1 MSAFIINIRTIIN
14 KKKMKYYISRF
25 LNSNDIKSRYVLV
38 GLFFISD
45 NDTEIKIGDTLYLDR
60 MDKFD
65 VKSFNFIILYSFLNQ
80 NINEK
85 IVKIVFK
92 FNELSKNNNIIRQHV
107 YNKYDSVLSV
117 DQIDTINFLN
127 KIPFEINKDV
137 LKIVVKEW
145 DDKDNSILFNGLNR
159 LHPKSDDFDKVKAN
173 IKREILSHNSKHWTY
188 ANIINIA
195 LLMKDHTIYFPTFL
209 DFRGRIYPT
218 PN

>member
-38 GLFFISD
+38 DLFFISD

-65 VKSFNFIILYSFLNQ
+65 VKSFNFIILYSFLNK

-92 FNELSKNNNIIRQHV
+92 FNELSKNQYI
-107 YNKYDSVLSV
+107 K
-117 DQIDTINFLN
+117 N
-127 KIPFEINKDV
+127 KI
-137 LKIVVKEW
+137 
-145 DDKDNSILFNGLNR
+145 
-159 LHPKSDDFDKVKAN
+159 
-173 IKREILSHNSKHWTY
+173 IK
-188 ANIINIA
+188 
-195 LLMKDHTIYFPTFL
+195 
-209 DFRGRIYPT
+209 
-218 PN
+218 